1 MRQVAEHGSLTAAAE
16 ALGYSQPAVSQQL
29 RRFEERTGIALVERV
44 GRGIRLTQSGRV
56 LARHA
61 NAVATAI
68 EAAAGELAEIRGLR
82 AGRVRLIAFP
92 SASATL
98 VPRLIAALGAAHPGV
113 AVTYVEAEP
122 PEAVAAV
129 RADRADLAIT
139 FSYPGDRD
147 DPHRASARGLD
158 VRAFGEEPIRL
169 VLPAGHPA
177 AVSDVVDLAALGD
190 DPWIAGCPRC
200 RGHLLELA
208 ATAGFTPRIAFETD
222 NFVAVEGMV
231 AQGLGVATAARTR
244 AGGLAAASGR
254 RDPPHRTAR
263 RALAAP
269 RDRTGRG
276 ARARGRR
283 DHRRPRVAR
292 RRLRSVRPERR
303 GGRAPVDSM
312 DPYVR
317 DSPPHHYR
325 HRHRR
330 PRALLPVAHR
340 HPARRPGAHRAL
352 QLGVRPAHRR
362 HLRLPHRG
370 HGCRARQRGELRAA
384 ARRARWLGLDWDEG
398 VDVGGP
404 HAPYRQS
411 QRGEIYA
418 TCSRS

>member
-1 MRQVAEHGSLTAAAE
+1 MSDASIDGLAAALDLQTVRVVRQVAEHGSLTAAAE

-61 NAVATAI
+61 NAVATAL

-82 AGRVRLIAFP
+82 AGRVRLVAFP

-98 VPRLIAALGAAHPGV
+98 VPRLIATLGAAHPGV

-158 VRAFGEEPIRL
+158 VRAYGEEPIRL
-169 VLPAGHPA
+169 VLPTGHPA
-177 AVSDVVDLAALGD
+177 AASDVIDLAALRD

-208 ATAGFTPRIAFETD
+208 DAAGFAPRIAFETD

-231 AQGLGVATAARTR
+231 AQGLGVALLPALALDASPRHPDVVIRPTARADVRSLHLVTARGAER
-244 AGGLAAASGR
+244 VPAVAAAIAALESLAAA
-254 RDPPHRTAR
+254 
-263 RALAAP
+263 
-269 RDRTGRG
+269 
-276 ARARGRR
+276 
-283 DHRRPRVAR
+283 
-292 RRLRSVRPERR
+292 
-303 GGRAPVDSM
+303 
-312 DPYVR
+312 
-317 DSPPHHYR
+317 
-325 HRHRR
+325 
-330 PRALLPVAHR
+330 
-340 HPARRPGAHRAL
+340 
-352 QLGVRPAHRR
+352 
-362 HLRLPHRG
+362 
-370 HGCRARQRGELRAA
+370 
-384 ARRARWLGLDWDEG
+384 
-398 VDVGGP
+398 
-404 HAPYRQS
+404 
-411 QRGEIYA
+411 
-418 TCSRS
+418 

>member
-1 MRQVAEHGSLTAAAE
+1 MISIMSDASIEGLASALDLQTVRVVRQVAEHGSLTAAAE

-61 NAVATAI
+61 NAVATAL

-82 AGRVRLIAFP
+82 AGRVRLVAFP

-139 FSYPGDRD
+139 FSCPGDRD

-169 VLPAGHPA
+169 VLPVGHPA
-177 AVSDVVDLAALGD
+177 AASDVVDLAALGD
-190 DPWIAGCPRC
+190 APWIAGCPRC

-208 ATAGFTPRIAFETD
+208 DAAGFTPRIAFETD

-231 AQGLGVATAARTR
+231 AQGLGVALLPALALDASPRHPGVVTRPTARADVRSLHLVTARGAER
-244 AGGLAAASGR
+244 VPAVAAAIAALESLAAA
-254 RDPPHRTAR
+254 
-263 RALAAP
+263 
-269 RDRTGRG
+269 
-276 ARARGRR
+276 
-283 DHRRPRVAR
+283 
-292 RRLRSVRPERR
+292 
-303 GGRAPVDSM
+303 
-312 DPYVR
+312 
-317 DSPPHHYR
+317 
-325 HRHRR
+325 
-330 PRALLPVAHR
+330 
-340 HPARRPGAHRAL
+340 
-352 QLGVRPAHRR
+352 
-362 HLRLPHRG
+362 
-370 HGCRARQRGELRAA
+370 
-384 ARRARWLGLDWDEG
+384 
-398 VDVGGP
+398 
-404 HAPYRQS
+404 
-411 QRGEIYA
+411 
-418 TCSRS
+418 

>member
-1 MRQVAEHGSLTAAAE
+1 MSDASIDGLAAALDLQTVRVVRQVAEHGSLTAAAE

-61 NAVATAI
+61 NAVATAL

-82 AGRVRLIAFP
+82 AGRVRLVAFP
-92 SASATL
+92 SASASV

-113 AVTYVEAEP
+113 SVTYVEAEP

-169 VLPAGHPA
+169 VLPSGHPA
-177 AVSDVVDLAALGD
+177 AASDVVDLAALRD

-208 ATAGFTPRIAFETD
+208 DAAGFAPRIAFETD

-231 AQGLGVATAARTR
+231 AQALGVALLPA
-244 AGGLAAASGR
+244 L
-254 RDPPHRTAR
+254 
-263 RALAAP
+263 ALAASP
-269 RDRTGRG
+269 RHPDVVTRPTARADVRSLHLVTARG
-276 ARARGRR
+276 AE
-283 DHRRPRVAR
+283 RV
-292 RRLRSVRPERR
+292 
-303 GGRAPVDSM
+303 
-312 DPYVR
+312 
-317 DSPPHHYR
+317 
-325 HRHRR
+325 
-330 PRALLPVAHR
+330 
-340 HPARRPGAHRAL
+340 PA
-352 QLGVRPAHRR
+352 V
-362 HLRLPHRG
+362 
-370 HGCRARQRGELRAA
+370 AA
-384 ARRARWLGLDWDEG
+384 AIAALESL
-398 VDVGGP
+398 
-404 HAPYRQS
+404 A
-411 QRGEIYA
+411 A
-418 TCSRS
+418 

>member
-1 MRQVAEHGSLTAAAE
+1 MSDASIDGLAAALDLQTVRVVRQVAEHGSLTAAAE

-61 NAVATAI
+61 NAVATAL

-82 AGRVRLIAFP
+82 AGRVRLVAFP

-98 VPRLIAALGAAHPGV
+98 VPRVIATLGAAHPGV

-158 VRAFGEEPIRL
+158 VRAYGEEPIRL
-169 VLPAGHPA
+169 VLPTGHPA
-177 AVSDVVDLAALGD
+177 AASDVIDLAALRD

-208 ATAGFTPRIAFETD
+208 DAAGFAPRIAFETD

-231 AQGLGVATAARTR
+231 AQGLGVALLPALALDASPRHPDVVIRPTARADVRSLHLVTARGAER
-244 AGGLAAASGR
+244 VPAVAAAIAALESLAAA
-254 RDPPHRTAR
+254 
-263 RALAAP
+263 
-269 RDRTGRG
+269 
-276 ARARGRR
+276 
-283 DHRRPRVAR
+283 
-292 RRLRSVRPERR
+292 
-303 GGRAPVDSM
+303 
-312 DPYVR
+312 
-317 DSPPHHYR
+317 
-325 HRHRR
+325 
-330 PRALLPVAHR
+330 
-340 HPARRPGAHRAL
+340 
-352 QLGVRPAHRR
+352 
-362 HLRLPHRG
+362 
-370 HGCRARQRGELRAA
+370 
-384 ARRARWLGLDWDEG
+384 
-398 VDVGGP
+398 
-404 HAPYRQS
+404 
-411 QRGEIYA
+411 
-418 TCSRS
+418 

>member
-1 MRQVAEHGSLTAAAE
+1 MPFDYALIMSDASVEGLAAALDLQTVRVVRHIAEHGSLTAAAV

-29 RRFEERTGIALVERV
+29 RRFEARTGIALVERV

-177 AVSDVVDLAALGD
+177 AASDVVDLAALGD

-231 AQGLGVATAARTR
+231 AQGLGVALLPALALAASPRHPGVVTRPTARRDVRSLHVVTARGAERVPAVGATI
-244 AGGLAAASGR
+244 AALESLAAA
-254 RDPPHRTAR
+254 
-263 RALAAP
+263 
-269 RDRTGRG
+269 
-276 ARARGRR
+276 
-283 DHRRPRVAR
+283 
-292 RRLRSVRPERR
+292 
-303 GGRAPVDSM
+303 
-312 DPYVR
+312 
-317 DSPPHHYR
+317 
-325 HRHRR
+325 
-330 PRALLPVAHR
+330 
-340 HPARRPGAHRAL
+340 
-352 QLGVRPAHRR
+352 
-362 HLRLPHRG
+362 
-370 HGCRARQRGELRAA
+370 
-384 ARRARWLGLDWDEG
+384 
-398 VDVGGP
+398 
-404 HAPYRQS
+404 
-411 QRGEIYA
+411 
-418 TCSRS
+418 